1 MSLFFAELRK
11 VWGSRVFPMLL
22 AVLAAA
28 NLLLLWMGTRPT
40 ASQPPA
46 AAWRAVG
53 VELSGL
59 TMEEKGEFLHGKLTE
74 YESLLKIDY
83 YYRQLAYGSLYM
95 QSYRQDNAALF
106 EQYEQEYRDKSYR
119 LYTDDLNTDYR
130 LFTQLASEYD
140 TVAAYPEFLD
150 GVQARATQLA
160 GISIFQN
167 DETGYDMENI
177 ELTASVYAG
186 LGDTPHR
193 LLPAKGAVHRHL
205 LRLHRPDP
213 AGGHAA
219 FGAAAGPAG
228 AGQRPAGPGAQPAR
242 RPAENRAVQAGGLW
256 GQPAGGAGAFV
267 RRQPGLLRRVLRP
280 GAAGPHHPKRA
291 RFDALHHAD
300 HGGAVPVPV
309 FAGQVGRGLCHGAV
323 GHAGGACR
331 PPGRGGLGRRRWR
344 CRWPCTA
351 SGRPSPP
358 PRG

>member
-119 LYTDDLNTDYR
+119 LYTDDPEHRLPAVHPAGKRVRHRGGLSGVPGRRAGTGHPAGGHLHLPKRRDRLRYGKYR
-130 LFTQLASEYD
+130 ADRLRLRR
-140 TVAAYPEFLD
+140 P
-150 GVQARATQLA
+150 G
-160 GISIFQN
+160 
-167 DETGYDMENI
+167 GY
-177 ELTASVYAG
+177 S
-186 LGDTPHR
+186 HR

-242 RPAENRAVQAGGLW
+242 RAG
-256 GQPAGGAGAFV
+256 
-267 RRQPGLLRRVLRP
+267 
-280 GAAGPHHPKRA
+280 
-291 RFDALHHAD
+291 
-300 HGGAVPVPV
+300 
-309 FAGQVGRGLCHGAV
+309 
-323 GHAGGACR
+323 
-331 PPGRGGLGRRRWR
+331 
-344 CRWPCTA
+344 
-351 SGRPSPP
+351 
-358 PRG
+358 